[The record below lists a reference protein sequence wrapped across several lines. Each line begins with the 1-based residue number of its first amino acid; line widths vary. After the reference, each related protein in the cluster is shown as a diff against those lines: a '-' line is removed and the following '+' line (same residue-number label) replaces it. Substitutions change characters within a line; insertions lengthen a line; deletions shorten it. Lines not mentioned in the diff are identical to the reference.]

1 MSVGSSQSKV
11 EPLRNHRLFQTTDVD
26 IARKVVAQKFCP
38 HDLIPGRHRQKFEV
52 AHNHAAGKT
61 LSLNYM
67 RYGSEVTIN
76 PGELTNFYLV
86 QIPIRGGARVRNGQ
100 KSVEAARG
108 TASVLNPTRDTGMT
122 WGKGCE
128 KLLLQ
133 IDRDTLGRTV
143 EMLVGHAMPHPVIFD
158 PEVKLASPALRDW
171 KRSLLASFQV
181 AEMGNAFGPNLH
193 KHQALLEERLIAG
206 FLLAQ
211 PSSLSHMLSRA
222 PAQISSTQVRRARS
236 FIMEHLSD
244 PITITQIAAAAD
256 CSIRSLQ
263 LGFQL
268 QFKCSP
274 NQFLARQRLNHAHFL
289 LQTSPPETLIQS
301 IAFDSGFSHLG
312 RFSIAYRSVFGCSPR
327 ETLLDN
333 VFDVST
339 HGTDL
344 RI

>member
-1 MSVGSSQSKV
+1 MSVGSPQSQA
-11 EPLRNHRLFQTTDVD
+11 EPLSNHRLLQTTDVD

-38 HDLIPGRHRQKFEV
+38 HDLIPGRNSRKFEV

-86 QIPIRGGARVRNGQ
+86 QIPVRGSARVRSGK

-108 TASVLNPTRDTGMT
+108 TASILNPTRDTSMT
-122 WGKGCE
+122 WGEGCE

-133 IDRDTLGRTV
+133 IDRDALRRTA
-143 EMLVGHAMPHPVIFD
+143 ELLVGRAMPQPVVFD

-171 KRSLLASFQV
+171 KKSLLASFEV
-181 AEMGNAFGPNLH
+181 AEGGNAFGPNFH
-193 KHQALLEERLIAG
+193 KHQALFEERLIAG
-206 FLLAQ
+206 LLLAQ
-211 PSSLSHMLSRA
+211 PSTVSHMLSRT
-222 PAQISSTQVRRARS
+222 PTQISSSQVRRARS
-236 FIMEHLSD
+236 FIMEHLSE
-244 PITITQIAAAAD
+244 PITITQIAAEVD

-263 LGFQL
+263 LGFKL
-268 QFKCSP
+268 QFQCTP
-274 NQFLARQRLNHAHFL
+274 NQFLMRQRLNHAHFL

-312 RFSIAYRSVFGCSPR
+312 RFSIAYRSVFGCSPS
-327 ETLLDN
+327 ETLSGSI
-333 VFDVST
+333 FA
-339 HGTDL
+339 
-344 RI
+344 